1 MNRRKLFGAF
11 TLGLLFLVGWGSR
24 YVPGFSQDNW
34 QAWWKLAFVIALCA
48 AIVITFYDRK
58 NFPEKAW
65 DFNPKRGLLYF
76 LLGLIIFP
84 VMICVDAFFGT
95 DLSLS
100 RMVLGTLAL
109 SLIVGIL
116 GMFTENVGV

>member
-1 MNRRKLFGAF
+1 M
-11 TLGLLFLVGWGSR
+11 LGLLLLVGWGSR
-24 YVPGFSQDNW
+24 YVPGISQDNW
-34 QAWWKLAFVIALCA
+34 QTWWKLAFVIALCA
-48 AIVITFYDRK
+48 ATLTTFYDRK
-58 NFPEKAW
+58 NFPEKTW

-84 VMICVDAFFGT
+84 LMFCVDAIFGT

-100 RMVLGTLAL
+100 HMALGTLAL
-109 SLIVGIL
+109 SLLIGIL

>member
-1 MNRRKLFGAF
+1 M
-11 TLGLLFLVGWGSR
+11 
-24 YVPGFSQDNW
+24 PGISQDNW
-34 QAWWKLAFVIALCA
+34 EVWWKLAFVIALCA
-48 AIVITFYDRK
+48 AFVATFYDRK
-58 NFPEKAW
+58 YLPEKTW

-84 VMICVDAFFGT
+84 VMFCVNAILGT

-109 SLIVGIL
+109 SLLVGIL

>member
-1 MNRRKLFGAF
+1 MNRRKLLGAF
-11 TLGLLFLVGWGSR
+11 TLGLLLLVGWGSR
-24 YVPGFSQDNW
+24 YVPGFSQGNW

-58 NFPEKAW
+58 NFLEAW

-84 VMICVDAFFGT
+84 VMVGVDAIFGA

-100 RMVLGTLAL
+100 RMVVGTLAM
-109 SLIVGIL
+109 SLVAGIL